1 MKEYRNVP
9 FRDWSIRVSRSH
21 NGQVHICASD
31 VCEVLKR
38 DELIKKGT
46 ITEICPSA
54 LRLPFRANGR
64 ELWGF
69 RPADMRRL
77 LQLVRK
83 DSILPR
89 NLIDELEVWGNQL
102 LELEAGDMHA
112 HGQRDFVLS
121 YEADFQSLSARWATN

>member
-31 VCEVLKR
+31 VCEILKR
-38 DELIKKGT
+38 DELIKKGS
-46 ITEICPSA
+46 IAEICPSA

-89 NLIDELEVWGNQL
+89 DLIDELEVWGNQL
-102 LELEAGDMHA
+102 LELEAGDMHV

-121 YEADFQSLSARWATN
+121 YEAGFSRHFPQDG

>member
-46 ITEICPSA
+46 ITEI
-54 LRLPFRANGR
+54 
-64 ELWGF
+64 
-69 RPADMRRL
+69 
-77 LQLVRK
+77 
-83 DSILPR
+83 
-89 NLIDELEVWGNQL
+89 
-102 LELEAGDMHA
+102 
-112 HGQRDFVLS
+112 
-121 YEADFQSLSARWATN
+121 